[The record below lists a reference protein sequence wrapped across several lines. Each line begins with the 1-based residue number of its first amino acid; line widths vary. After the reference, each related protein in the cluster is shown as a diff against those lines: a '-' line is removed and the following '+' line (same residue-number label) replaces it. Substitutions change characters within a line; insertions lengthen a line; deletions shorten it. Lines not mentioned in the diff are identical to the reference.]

1 MPFQNKF
8 GQSSECPCGLIFFLK
23 DLNISSEEAVPVP
36 LKSVNIEA
44 RTCGFVSDVTVKQSY
59 VNVENNPIEVIY
71 MFPIEEEAAVK
82 SFEAEIDGQKIV
94 TEVKEKE
101 KARREY
107 DEAIKDKKTAVL
119 LEETQPDI
127 FRIKLGQ
134 LKPGAGAEIVIT
146 YMSELPVEDLKTK
159 LTAY

>member
-36 LKSVNIEA
+36 LKSVNIQA